1 MDRFF
6 GQSTQE
12 PLPEQQHSRISV
24 LIAAADQVNKDI
36 SNPTTPQG

>member
-1 MDRFF
+1 MERFF

-12 PLPEQQHSRISV
+12 PVRTKHSGISV
-24 LIAAADQVNKDI
+24 LIAAADQVNKDT

>member
-1 MDRFF
+1 MERFF

-12 PLPEQQHSRISV
+12 PVGTKQSGISV